1 MSRHERATS
10 VLLGVGIL
18 LALARPA
25 IAFVTPCHQGIT
37 TDALDAGLWPLG
49 AASPPLS
56 HDFVLL
62 ENELSID
69 VAPRVDS
76 YWSLGALLG
85 NEYEDVGPYDA
96 GDVIALAEYA
106 ARPENQPAH
115 CLREPADD
123 GSAGDGS
130 ALAACKADIL
140 DQLSTA
146 LGDGDTPD
154 LTVSEPV
161 RLHLVFRG
169 DADIP
174 LTRFSF
180 HLGRATHALQD
191 SFSHTFRS
199 PDERQVRS
207 VLNWVDWLKGSGGYV
222 VARDGF
228 HHIYALDQCD
238 GATAGGLDRRA
249 AAVQAT
255 SELIAAVAD
264 DEGGR
269 AGRLA
274 RAAAV
279 VDSWFGIGEICT
291 ADNHWCDAPEQ
302 NLTSVAGC
310 ALAPGRCRGGG
321 VFVTLAVAAL
331 VARTRRKCRRRVA
344 RARTA
349 PARAAAFLVGTLAL
363 TAGATAHAADA
374 RAPGGGDGPA
384 EDGRAE
390 VKGGLVAKAAP
401 DEQRAL
407 VARRF
412 GVLAGAGISID
423 NAGYQ
428 LILGVR
434 YDLTRTITVGVSA
447 EYSPWISIDTRRTTR
462 GTTNAYAVGIYRWD
476 VRDYLELRLTLAA
489 GVSVLAFD
497 TWAAQSGSVGPYFA
511 ISPLGVGIRMGG
523 HLRLLIDP
531 GELAVEIPQTTG
543 IPFIYR
549 EHRFTVAV
557 QANF

>member
-1 MSRHERATS
+1 M
-10 VLLGVGIL
+10 LLGVGIL

-25 IAFVTPCHQGIT
+25 IAFVTSCHQGIT
-37 TDALDAGLWPLG
+37 TDALVAGLWPLG
-49 AASPPLS
+49 AAAPPLS

-76 YWSLGALLG
+76 EWSVGALLG
-85 NEYEDVGPYDA
+85 NEYEDVGPYDV
-96 GDVIALAEYA
+96 GDVNALAEYA
-106 ARPENQPAH
+106 ARPEAQPSH
-115 CLREPADD
+115 CLRGSADD
-123 GSAGDGS
+123 DSAGDVS

-154 LTVSEPV
+154 LTVTEPV

-199 PDERQVRS
+199 PDKHQVRS

-228 HHIYALDQCD
+228 HHLYALDQCD
-238 GATAGGLDRRA
+238 GSTAGGLDRRA
-249 AAVQAT
+249 AAVEAT

-279 VDSWFGIGEICT
+279 VDSWFGIDETCT

-302 NLTSVAGC
+302 NLSIAGC
-310 ALAPGRCRGGG
+310 ALAPGQSRGG
-321 VFVTLAVAAL
+321 VLTTLVVAAL
-331 VARTRRKCRRRVA
+331 IAGTRRRRRL
-344 RARTA
+344 RPP
-349 PARAAAFLVGTLAL
+349 PACAAAFLVGALVL
-363 TAGATAHAADA
+363 TAGATARAADA
-374 RAPGGGDGPA
+374 PAPGGGDGQA
-384 EDGRAE
+384 EGSHAE
-390 VKGGLVAKAAP
+390 VKGGLVAKARP
-401 DEQRAL
+401 EEQRAL

-428 LILGVR
+428 LIVGLR
-434 YDLTRTITVGVSA
+434 YDLTRRITVGASV
-447 EYSPWISIDTRRTTR
+447 EYSPWISIETRRTTR

-511 ISPLGVGIRMGG
+511 ISPLGVGIRMSG

-531 GELAVEIPQTTG
+531 GEFAVEIPQTTG

>member
-1 MSRHERATS
+1 M
-10 VLLGVGIL
+10 LLAVGIL

-25 IAFVTPCHQGIT
+25 TAFVTACHQGIT
-37 TDALDAGLWPLG
+37 TDALTPGLWPLG

-69 VAPRVDS
+69 VAPGVD

-85 NEYEDVGPYDA
+85 NEYQDVGPYDA
-96 GDVIALAEYA
+96 TDVIALADYA
-106 ARPENQPAH
+106 AQPDLQKTH
-115 CLREPADD
+115 CLRAPADD
-123 GSAGDGS
+123 GSAGDLS
-130 ALAACKADIL
+130 ALAASKADIL

-154 LTVSEPV
+154 LTVTESV

-180 HLGRATHALQD
+180 HLGRATHTLQD

-199 PDERQVRS
+199 PDEVQVRT
-207 VLNWVDWLKGSGGYV
+207 VLNWVDWIKGSGGYV
-222 VARDGF
+222 AARDGF
-228 HHIYALDQCD
+228 QHLYALDQCD
-238 GATAGGLDRRA
+238 ASIMGALDRRA
-249 AAVQAT
+249 AAVEAT

-274 RAAAV
+274 RAGAV
-279 VDSWFGIGEICT
+279 VDNWFGIGEICT

-302 NLTSVAGC
+302 NLTSLPGC
-310 ALAPGRCRGGG
+310 AVAPGRSRGG
-321 VFVTLAVAAL
+321 VLTTLAVAAL
-331 VARTRRKCRRRVA
+331 IARARRRCRRRG
-344 RARTA
+344 ARTA
-349 PARAAAFLVGTLAL
+349 AARAAAFLVGTLAL
-363 TAGATAHAADA
+363 TAGATARAADA
-374 RAPGGGDGPA
+374 PAPGGDEQAGDGR
-384 EDGRAE
+384 DE
-390 VKGGLVAKAAP
+390 VKGGLVAKAGP
-401 DEQRAL
+401 EEQRAL

-428 LILGVR
+428 LIVGLR
-434 YDLTRTITVGVSA
+434 YDLTRTITVGASA
-447 EYSPWISIDTRRTTR
+447 EYSPWISIDTGRTTR

-489 GVSVLAFD
+489 GVSVLDFD

-523 HLRLLIDP
+523 HLRLLVDP
-531 GELAVEIPQTTG
+531 GEIAVEIPQTTG

-557 QANF
+557 QANL

>member
-1 MSRHERATS
+1 MSAVAAVGT
-10 VLLGVGIL
+10 LLSF
-18 LALARPA
+18 ARPA
-25 IAFVTPCHQGIT
+25 AAFITDCHQGIT

-69 VAPRVDS
+69 VAPRVHS
-76 YWSLGALLG
+76 AWSLGVLLG
-85 NEYEDVGPYDA
+85 NEYEDVGPYDV
-96 GDVIALAEYA
+96 GDIIALADYA
-106 ARPENQPAH
+106 ALPDAQPAH
-115 CLREPADD
+115 CLRRPADD
-123 GSAGDGS
+123 GSAGDVS

-140 DQLSTA
+140 EQLATA
-146 LGDGDTPD
+146 LGDADAPD
-154 LTVSEPV
+154 LTTTELV

-180 HLGRATHALQD
+180 HLGRATHTLQD

-199 PDERQVRS
+199 PDERQVRT
-207 VLNWVDWLKGSGGYV
+207 VLNWVDWLKGSGGYD

-228 HHIYALDQCD
+228 HHLYALDQCD
-238 GATAGGLDRRA
+238 AATSGALDRRA
-249 AAVQAT
+249 AALEAP

-264 DEGGR
+264 DSGGR

-274 RAAAV
+274 RAGAV
-279 VDSWFGIGEICT
+279 VDAWFGIGESCT

-310 ALAPGRCRGGG
+310 ALAPRRSRGG
-321 VFVTLAVAAL
+321 VLATLAVAAL
-331 VARTRRKCRRRVA
+331 VARARRR
-344 RARTA
+344 RR
-349 PARAAAFLVGTLAL
+349 PARGRLAAFLVGTLAV
-363 TAGATAHAADA
+363 TAGAAARAADA
-374 RAPGGGDGPA
+374 APPA
-384 EDGRAE
+384 PSEGQASDGRAE
-390 VKGGLVAKAAP
+390 VKGHVVAKAAP
-401 DEQRAL
+401 EEQQAL

-412 GVLAGAGISID
+412 GVLAGGGISLD

-428 LILGVR
+428 LLVGLR
-434 YDLTRTITVGVSA
+434 YDLTRRITVGANA
-447 EYSPWISIDTRRTTR
+447 EYSPWISITPRRTAR
-462 GTTNAYAVGIYRWD
+462 GTTNAYAVGVYRWD
-476 VRDYLELRLTLAA
+476 VRDYLELRLTVAA

-511 ISPLGVGIRMGG
+511 LSPLGVGIRMSSR
-523 HLRLLIDP
+523 LRLLVDP
-531 GELAVEIPQTTG
+531 AEFAVEIPQTTG
-543 IPFIYR
+543 IPLIYR

>member
-1 MSRHERATS
+1 MSRHEPATS
-10 VLLGVGIL
+10 TLLAVGIL

-25 IAFVTPCHQGIT
+25 TAFVTPCHQGIT

-49 AASPPLS
+49 AAAPPLS

-62 ENELSID
+62 KNELSID

-96 GDVIALAEYA
+96 GDIIALAEYA
-106 ARPENQPAH
+106 ARPELQRAH
-115 CLREPADD
+115 CLRGPADD
-123 GSAGDGS
+123 GSAGDVS

-140 DQLSTA
+140 DQLSMA
-146 LGDGDTPD
+146 LGDADTPD
-154 LTVSEPV
+154 LAVTESV

-199 PDERQVRS
+199 PDEHQVRS

-228 HHIYALDQCD
+228 HHLYALDQCD
-238 GATAGGLDRRA
+238 GGTAGGLERRA
-249 AAVQAT
+249 AAVEAT
-255 SELIAAVAD
+255 SQLIAAIAD
-264 DEGGR
+264 DGGGR

-279 VDSWFGIGEICT
+279 VDSWFGVGAICT
-291 ADNHWCDAPEQ
+291 ADNNWCDAPEQ
-302 NLTSVAGC
+302 KLTSVAGC
-310 ALAPGRCRGGG
+310 ALAPGRSRDG
-321 VFVTLAVAAL
+321 VLMTLAVAAL
-331 VARTRRKCRRRVA
+331 IARRRRRYRRPAA
-344 RARTA
+344 RARTG
-349 PARAAAFLVGTLAL
+349 PARTAAFLIGTLAL
-363 TAGATAHAADA
+363 TAGATARAADKP
-374 RAPGGGDGPA
+374 APGGDGQA
-384 EDGRAE
+384 EDSRAE
-390 VKGGLVAKAAP
+390 VKGRVVAKAAP
-401 DEQRAL
+401 EEQRAL

-412 GVLAGAGISID
+412 GVLAGAGIAID

-428 LILGVR
+428 LIVGLR
-434 YDLTRTITVGVSA
+434 YDLTRTITVGASV

-511 ISPLGVGIRMGG
+511 ISPLGVGIRMSGR
-523 HLRLLIDP
+523 LRLLIDP
-531 GELAVEIPQTTG
+531 GEFAVEIPQTTG